1 MSGACD
7 PHLAARHSARS
18 NSNAP
23 SLTRASAPRLALRK
37 EEAAA
42 ALGISNESFDRYVKP
57 YVGVVRWGSLRVYP
71 LAELER
77 VLAEQAAAPLE
88 EA

>member
-1 MSGACD
+1 MSGNRD
-7 PHLAARHSARS
+7 PHLAARQSARS

-23 SLTRASAPRLALRK
+23 ALTRASGPRLALRK

-42 ALGISNESFDRYVKP
+42 ALGISDESFDRYVKP